1 MSNHLDYEINKEL
14 GECYLFMGELDKAE
28 DYYTRAA
35 ASGED
40 QSDPYMGLATIAMQR
55 GDMDGAL
62 TNYSKAATIQESDK
76 ALTGL
81 GLVHMNQNDHE
92 KAFSLFSRAL
102 DCLVKEGYA
111 LRRVEEI
118 LPYLSASL
126 EATNEENTRITLAG
140 CLVSLDR
147 RDEARR
153 YLSEVLAANPNNSSA
168 QELYDYIAA

>member
-1 MSNHLDYEINKEL
+1 MKQ
-14 GECYLFMGELDKAE
+14 E
-28 DYYTRAA
+28 DAKQEAQRILHAPEAQQLLALLSRGGAQTLQQAA
-35 ASGED
+35 A
-40 QSDPYMGLATIAMQR
+40 AAQR
-55 GDMDGAL
+55 GDMAGAL
-62 TNYSKAATIQESDK
+62 THYSKAATIQESDK

-102 DCLVKEGYA
+102 DINPANAVALGCLVKEGYA